1 MIRGGAEFHRQKA
14 LNQAG
19 NTWKGLM
26 GSTDTGLHR
35 IRQAASTGAQS
46 DLMDSTRWG
55 WSCMLQLQEM
65 DNWGKPAT
73 TTWAAEFLLRDGES
87 REFLGS
93 WINSSAV
100 HEAKKRRTKQV
111 ITCSFPCGKWLHMI
125 GARASPK
132 CELCKRERTMNRETT
147 DVLPTETLAHIQSA
161 GCKAQKKS
169 VIGAHNRCWK
179 YLIGAISTHGEAAR
193 DLEFIGGD
201 KDKQLEK
208 LWADTRLGDIL
219 PWDEIADE
227 AERLL
232 ESNQATRRTPDDD
245 QAEKEQEGDQEV
257 HRDETDTHMETIFGR
272 RRPDSI
278 AVEWSSKVLYVLEF
292 KRTSDQRRNYRERG
306 EARARAQHD
315 VLVKSLEKV
324 AGETVGE
331 NSGWKIKLPIFVG
344 GTCGSVHVQTLNDN
358 LRELG
363 VLESKRNTIRRGLVH
378 ELLNAQDTVL
388 CDDGIQG
395 FIPNPISFHLI
406 VIPCYRRAGHGDV
419 AGGAGCIFS

>member
-1 MIRGGAEFHRQKA
+1 
-14 LNQAG
+14 
-19 NTWKGLM
+19 
-26 GSTDTGLHR
+26 
-35 IRQAASTGAQS
+35 
-46 DLMDSTRWG
+46 
-55 WSCMLQLQEM
+55 
-65 DNWGKPAT
+65 
-73 TTWAAEFLLRDGES
+73 
-87 REFLGS
+87 
-93 WINSSAV
+93 
-100 HEAKKRRTKQV
+100 
-111 ITCSFPCGKWLHMI
+111 
-125 GARASPK
+125 
-132 CELCKRERTMNRETT
+132 MNRETT

-201 KDKQLEK
+201 KDKHLEK
-208 LWADTRLGDIL
+208 LWAETRLGDIL

-257 HRDETDTHMETIFGR
+257 DRDETDTHMETIFGR

-292 KRTSDQRRNYRERG
+292 KRTSDQRRSYWERG
-306 EARARAQHD
+306 EARARE
-315 VLVKSLEKV
+315 LL
-324 AGETVGE
+324 
-331 NSGWKIKLPIFVG
+331 IFVG
-344 GTCGSVHVQTLNDN
+344 GTCGSVHVQTLNNN

-363 VLESKRNTIRRGLVH
+363 VLESKRNAVRKGLVH

-388 CDDGIQG
+388 CSYLAQRSGARGEGWDRERTVEEAFQG
-395 FIPNPISFHLI
+395 LD
-406 VIPCYRRAGHGDV
+406 YLE
-419 AGGAGCIFS
+419 